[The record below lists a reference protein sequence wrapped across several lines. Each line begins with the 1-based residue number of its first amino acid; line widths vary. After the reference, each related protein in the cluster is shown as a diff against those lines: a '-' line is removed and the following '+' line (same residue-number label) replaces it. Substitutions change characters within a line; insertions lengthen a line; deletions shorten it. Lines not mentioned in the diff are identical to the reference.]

1 MARHSHTAVE
11 WMGNMVIFGGE
22 LANGLLASDVWMYRP
37 LQDDWQQLGF
47 SNSHGAPKLANHAAA
62 VVDSY
67 LYVFGGGS
75 RLMFSPVLNLFFSV
89 GSVFIQI
96 QTLFPRSH
104 RGGHVFLVSVS
115 VRSTRRW
122 ALGDRAAH
130 WWKTPGHRWTLHGV
144 PQPLQDAA
152 GLRGTQAYHCQ
163 VNTSLDTV
171 THKASIKS
179 RSCTDSGTFVSIF

>member
-67 LYVFGGGS
+67 LYVFGGGYD
-75 RLMFSPVLNLFFSV
+75 LMFSPRFKPGFQLVLCSSKYKFSLCFPGRTEEDMFSSSLYRFGLHGTGRWETV
-89 GSVFIQI
+89 QPTGGKPPATAGHSMVFHSPSR
-96 QTLFPRSH
+96 TLLVY
-104 RGGHVFLVSVS
+104 GGH
-115 VRSTRRW
+115 RPTTAR
-122 ALGDRAAH
+122 
-130 WWKTPGHRWTLHGV
+130 
-144 PQPLQDAA
+144 
-152 GLRGTQAYHCQ
+152 
-163 VNTSLDTV
+163 
-171 THKASIKS
+171 
-179 RSCTDSGTFVSIF
+179 

>member
-22 LANGLLASDVWMYRP
+22 LANGYLANDVWMYRP

-75 RLMFSPVLNLFFSV
+75 HAAFLFFTFNNPHFGCNFFFHPYVNSPFFFFV
-89 GSVFIQI
+89 PQVARRRIC
-96 QTLFPRSH
+96 FPRPCIGLRYMAPGAGKPSSPPAGSL
-104 RGGHVFLVSVS
+104 RPLLDTPWCSTSPPGRSWSTGG
-115 VRSTRRW
+115 T
-122 ALGDRAAH
+122 G
-130 WWKTPGHRWTLHGV
+130 P
-144 PQPLQDAA
+144 PQP
-152 GLRGTQAYHCQ
+152 GRVTQAP
-163 VNTSLDTV
+163 VPM
-171 THKASIKS
+171 
-179 RSCTDSGTFVSIF
+179 RSCRRPASC